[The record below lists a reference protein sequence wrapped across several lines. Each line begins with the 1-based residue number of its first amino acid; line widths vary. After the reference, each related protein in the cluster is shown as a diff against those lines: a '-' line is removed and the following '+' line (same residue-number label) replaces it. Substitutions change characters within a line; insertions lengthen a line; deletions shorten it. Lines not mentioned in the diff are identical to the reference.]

1 MINKFVRLFKINTAL
16 SFIMMTSTVIISMC
30 SYNNMKNIMDDR
42 EKFMNEERG
51 LDVGDKNK

>member
-1 MINKFVRLFKINTAL
+1 MRLFKINTAL